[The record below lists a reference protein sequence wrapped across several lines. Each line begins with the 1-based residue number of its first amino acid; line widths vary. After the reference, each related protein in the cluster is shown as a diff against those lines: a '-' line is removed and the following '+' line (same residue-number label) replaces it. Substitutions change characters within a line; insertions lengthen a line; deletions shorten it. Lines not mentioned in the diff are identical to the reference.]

1 MGDRESARKSKEE
14 RGVQTH
20 EESDEAEVGAD
31 GDPERSERVIDEGH
45 GQVDES
51 GTESEHTNRPHVDSE
66 MRKTVKTLDV
76 SDTLRTNDREN
87 VKDCR

>member
-1 MGDRESARKSKEE
+1 LGSV
-14 RGVQTH
+14 VQTH

-45 GQVDES
+45 GQIDDRS
-51 GTESEHTNRPHVDSE
+51 SEREDTDSPEVDSE